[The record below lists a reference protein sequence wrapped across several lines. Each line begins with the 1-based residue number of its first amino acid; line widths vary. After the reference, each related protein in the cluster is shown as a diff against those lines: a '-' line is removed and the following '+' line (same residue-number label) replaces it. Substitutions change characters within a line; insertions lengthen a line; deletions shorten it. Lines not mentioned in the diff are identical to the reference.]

1 MNYSQQ
7 HETEIAN
14 IHTTRQL
21 RQYYKGLGHA
31 VLYGNYYAATRYFW
45 NNETQT
51 KTYVAAIYA
60 KTGRTVKL
68 VFALDNEYEDN
79 GHALFAALAAIND
92 AENN

>member
-1 MNYSQQ
+1 MNYNQQ
-7 HETEIAN
+7 HQTDIAS
-14 IHTTRQL
+14 IHTTQQL

-45 NNETQT
+45 DNETQN

-68 VFALDNEYEDN
+68 VFALDNEYKDD
-79 GHALFAALAAIND
+79 GHALFDALAAIND